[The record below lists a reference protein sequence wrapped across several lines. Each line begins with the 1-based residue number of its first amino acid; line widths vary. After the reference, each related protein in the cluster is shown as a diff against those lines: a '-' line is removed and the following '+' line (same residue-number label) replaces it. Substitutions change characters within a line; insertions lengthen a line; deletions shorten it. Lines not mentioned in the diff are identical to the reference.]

1 MFIDFGRENTMA
13 IKKRAVASAASEK
26 SAEGVVK
33 INSVEEPKAKQK
45 TEAVVVAKNDETA
58 KKPAA
63 KKSAAKKPA
72 AKKSATAKPI
82 EKKAAAPAA
91 KKPAAKKTAPV
102 KASAEKKAAP
112 EKKAEAPRK
121 EAAKKPAAKA
131 AALKTSITVEFGG
144 RDINKDAIDKAFE
157 GVWIYDVCRKMSE
170 VKSVDFYFKPEES
183 AVYYVTNDGT
193 EGRFEI

>member
-1 MFIDFGRENTMA
+1 MA

-45 TEAVVVAKNDETA
+45 AEAAVVAKKDETA

-63 KKSAAKKPA
+63 KKPAAKKPA

-82 EKKAAAPAA
+82 EKKAAAATA
-91 KKPAAKKTAPV
+91 KKPAAKKAETA
-102 KASAEKKAAP
+102 KASAAKKAAP
-112 EKKAEAPRK
+112 EKKPAAPSK

-131 AALKTSITVEFGG
+131 AALKTIITVQFGG
-144 RDINKDAIDKAFE
+144 RDIAKDAIDKAFE
-157 GVWIYDVCRKMSE
+157 GVWTYDMSRKMSE

-183 AVYYVTNDGT
+183 AVYFVTNDGS

>member
-1 MFIDFGRENTMA
+1 MA

-45 TEAVVVAKNDETA
+45 AEAAVVAKKDETA

-63 KKSAAKKPA
+63 KKTA

-82 EKKAAAPAA
+82 EKKAAAAAA
-91 KKPAAKKTAPV
+91 KKPAAKKTAAV
-102 KASAEKKAAP
+102 KETAAEKKAPAAKKPAAP
-112 EKKAEAPRK
+112 KK
-121 EAAKKPAAKA
+121 EAAKKPAAKTA
-131 AALKTSITVEFGG
+131 AVQTNITVQFGG
-144 RDINKDAIDKAFE
+144 RDITKETMDKAFE
-157 GVWIYDVCRKMSE
+157 GVWTYDVNRKLSE
-170 VKSVDFYFKPEES
+170 VKSVDYYFKPEES

-193 EGRFEI
+193 EGRFEV